1 MQHAEKQLP
10 KPSEWNADYKI
21 KLLEPSTSLLNITSW
36 VLKSKW
42 LQDWRKKK
50 GSGRRRGIN
59 SKQSWST
66 EKKIWNTDLKGYHQ
80 MGKNQFWLNSLCF
93 PVGLCVREHK
103 KGHGLLH
110 DYMTVNIIYWG
121 SKKEIRKYKTFSQ
134 CIIVRTILQ
143 KVKGTQFFV

>member
-1 MQHAEKQLP
+1 MKCRLQNQIARTFNISTEY
-10 KPSEWNADYKI
+10 YKLSTEI
-21 KLLEPSTSLLNITSW
+21 KMTPRLE
-36 VLKSKW
+36 
-42 LQDWRKKK
+42 KKK

-66 EKKIWNTDLKGYHQ
+66 EKKIWNTDLKGYHR